1 LPAPLIDWEFA
12 ELLGRRVAP
21 SSKSPWPAVDLA
33 ALAADA
39 RERVERYTDLH
50 PSLPIP
56 AAEGIDRREWVS
68 ANIASMRDMMQP
80 LIERAQVRLGAEK
93 GSASVWTEALASA
106 ELGLMLGYMSK
117 RVLGQFEFAL
127 TSTSGHTRPP
137 RLLFVLPNLGDA
149 VVHLGADSRQLMAW
163 VALHEVTHAVQFG
176 GVSWLR
182 DYLAGLVNDVMASAE
197 RRLEPRKPH
206 WPRRAEVESFRRT
219 LRSGS
224 FTSLVMSGHERAT
237 MDRVQAVMA
246 VIEGH
251 AEHVMD
257 AVAVGLLPSLPQ
269 LRARLDARR
278 RRRSPYA
285 RLISQL
291 LGLELKMRQ
300 YEQGKRFCDAVIGAA
315 GPDAQRYLFS
325 APYALPSLVE
335 LQAPALWLRR
345 VRSEL

>member
-1 LPAPLIDWEFA
+1 MPAPLIDWEFA

-21 SSKSPWPAVDLA
+21 TGESPWPTVDLA

-50 PSLPIP
+50 PSRPIP

-68 ANIASMRDMMQP
+68 ANIASMRDMVQP
-80 LIERAQVRLGAEK
+80 LIERAQTRLGAGK
-93 GSASVWTEALASA
+93 GTVSVWAEALASV

-117 RVLGQFEFAL
+117 HVLGQFEFAL
-127 TSTSGHTRPP
+127 TGTPEHERPP

-149 VVHLGADSRQLMAW
+149 VVHLDADEYQLMAW

-176 GVSWLR
+176 GVAWLR
-182 DYLAGLVNDVMASAE
+182 DYLAGLVGDVMASAE
-197 RRLEPRKPH
+197 QRLEPRKPH
-206 WPRRAEVESFRRT
+206 WPRRYEVESFRHA
-219 LRSGS
+219 LHEGD
-224 FTSLVMSGHERAT
+224 FTSLLLSGHERAT

-257 AVAVGLLPSLPQ
+257 AVAIGLLPSLPK

-278 RRRSPYA
+278 QRRSPYA

-335 LQAPALWLRR
+335 IQTPPLWLRR